1 MWDLFKKEIGS
12 FFHSLIGYMVIGS
25 FMLLMGLMM
34 WVFPDFSILYYNY
47 ASLEQLFSLAP
58 MIFLFLIPAVTMRS
72 FSEEMQS
79 GTLELLLTKPIRE
92 WEIVGGK
99 FLAALVLCLIALLP
113 TLLYYISIYQLGSP
127 VGNIDSG
134 AVFGS
139 YIGLISLAAGF
150 CAIGLFTSTLS
161 KNQIVCFLLAAAV
174 CYFFYFGFYFVSKL
188 PVFFGKTDDLVQMF
202 GMDYHYTAL
211 SKGLI
216 SSNNLFYFLSLV
228 FFFLFLTYESLKSR
242 RF

>member
-1 MWDLFKKEIGS
+1 MWVLFRKEVAG
-12 FFHSLIGYMVIGS
+12 FFYSLIGYMVIGS
-25 FMLLMGLMM
+25 FMLLLGLMM

-72 FSEEMQS
+72 FSEEMQA

-92 WEIVGGK
+92 WEIVGAK
-99 FLAALVLCLIALLP
+99 FLASLTLCLIALLP

-127 VGNIDSG
+127 RGNIDSG

-139 YIGLISLAAGF
+139 YIGLICLAAGF
-150 CAIGLFTSTLS
+150 CAIGLFTSSLS
-161 KNQIVCFLLAAAV
+161 KNQIVCFLLAAAL
-174 CYFFYFGFYFVSKL
+174 CYLFYFGFFFASKL

-202 GMDYHYTAL
+202 GMDYHYTSL

-216 SSNNLFYFLSLV
+216 ATDNLIYFLSLV

-242 RF
+242 QF